1 MDKKKK
7 ILIPLLVA
15 LLGIFTFWYAISNY
29 KSLFIFSGDNL
40 EQEYLFILGGIK
52 RIKAWNFSVYDWSAG
67 FGARL
72 SYLCIFFKP
81 TIFVFII
88 NKRKFIKV
96 FYSIFTNFQNYDD
109 FLFCLSLD
117 FKAFKEEDD
126 YLDRCSIDRIFR
138 LGISIL

>member
-67 FGARL
+67 TL
-72 SYLCIFFKP
+72 STLKERGENHE
-81 TIFVFII
+81 VR
-88 NKRKFIKV
+88 RK
-96 FYSIFTNFQNYDD
+96 T
-109 FLFCLSLD
+109 C
-117 FKAFKEEDD
+117 
-126 YLDRCSIDRIFR
+126 
-138 LGISIL
+138 ISIWRRY

>member
-67 FGARL
+67 FGA
-72 SYLCIFFKP
+72 
-81 TIFVFII
+81 
-88 NKRKFIKV
+88 
-96 FYSIFTNFQNYDD
+96 D
-109 FLFCLSLD
+109 FLIYAFFSSPLSLCLSLI
-117 FKAFKEEDD
+117 KENLLNTNSKYHRDKEG
-126 YLDRCSIDRIFR
+126 RHH
-138 LGISIL
+138 GH